1 MENEEK
7 IKELVT
13 QKHQLQQKCV
23 SLCRTQCCRRTRR
36 ACMLLMTD
44 VQDDADRNYH
54 KALDQCSNQ
63 EQETKRK
70 FAGQMKLMEE
80 EKARDFHYTT
90 RG

>member
-23 SLCRTQCCRRTRR
+23 SSCRTQCCRCTRQ
-36 ACMLLMTD
+36 ACMLLMTG

-54 KALDQCSNQ
+54 KALEQCSNQ
-63 EQETKRK
+63 EQETRRK
-70 FAGQMKLMEE
+70 FAAQMKLMEE
-80 EKARDFHYTT
+80 EKASDFHYIT